1 MARVFS
7 WIIEADKIGY
17 AYITNGKSGTAEE
30 PLLTIEKLGDET
42 DEFKSIFR
50 RANSMSKTDYDRLFY
65 KMKDMIN
72 DEFNIIMEGESG
84 DYFGED
90 QNYILLSGR
99 NGDGLRVLDLS
110 GGKEQRKAALD
121 EFAAYWY
128 DLGNADLNGAM
139 FIARGLTLT
148 AEAPENDTIMTYTS
162 RNTVME
168 GYNGFIVCPIT
179 DTSNDA
185 EIYSV
190 HIALDGTSNI
200 KAVRDNETRL
210 EVVNIERTILPLNY
224 LKIEDAEKTYLKKE
238 DGSVTETNLSSD
250 LQSKVNNNVKYVE
263 QNLDNTQ
270 AKIAAKN
277 VLMKDADGNFYLGSD
292 FYSRAINPASSA
304 KPSHC
309 VFGTNF
315 RNNKFGVNVN
325 HNTFGNNVYDNTFG
339 HEFAANVVGNNVSDN
354 IFESFIYVRHNI
366 FGNNVKRNKFL
377 NVFDSNH
384 VGNDVQDNQFGN
396 YGGGVISDNIFSNN
410 IRNCNFC
417 RDIRN
422 SRFDGNMY
430 YVNIESQADENNPLQ
445 NIHVLSGIKGESN
458 TNRLTISIPDKYL
471 NSSREL
477 IITTKV
483 TNGGAST
490 ADDIV
495 MYYADEVVDKQDK
508 TDATL
513 ATTDKT
519 IVGAINELKA
529 SSVGGNFEWS
539 YSSDTESSKIY
550 VQKVPTYKVPNGAE
564 GGDFTVGETLLN
576 MPIFVMEYQTS
587 NNRKLKRYLDPYL
600 SWKPFSTIGPQPT
613 GEYTWLPV
621 IAYAN
626 RSGLTFYNKI
636 TGLYL
641 VKKNGEFLKGSN
653 NGSTVFY
660 TFNKNGQTPQ
670 STDVPTT
677 TYANAEP
684 IYIIG
689 GQDSTDGCGWDMSE
703 TFTVKNGAEEL
714 SANYPGKI
722 DTTDNDFITA
732 GYSVDTGGN
741 GVDGSADGKKLDSSI
756 NKFTIFEITFNLAQF
771 GEGGEIEYYATPDIN
786 EKEYYF
792 GIQGAIKDGK
802 QINYLIAVNSSS
814 GVLPETTTGTAAWTA
829 KTSTDRS
836 LLTIMNEGTGI
847 NTNSESKFVE
857 YYDAASATPPITDKN
872 EVSYLHLENNNDVN
886 TDQKFYPVGRT
897 FAEVTKAGSNIAY
910 YLGYIGQK

>member
-17 AYITNGKSGTAEE
+17 AYITNGKSSTAEE

-50 RANSMSKTDYDRLFY
+50 RANSMPKADYDRLFY
-65 KMKDMIN
+65 RMKGMIS
-72 DEFNIIMEGESG
+72 DEFNVTMEGESE

-99 NGDGLRVLDLS
+99 DGGDYQGVETDNL
-110 GGKEQRKAALD
+110 
-121 EFAAYWY
+121 
-128 DLGNADLNGAM
+128 ADGA
-139 FIARGLTLT
+139 
-148 AEAPENDTIMTYTS
+148 
-162 RNTVME
+162 
-168 GYNGFIVCPIT
+168 
-179 DTSNDA
+179 
-185 EIYSV
+185 
-190 HIALDGTSNI
+190 
-200 KAVRDNETRL
+200 
-210 EVVNIERTILPLNY
+210 
-224 LKIEDAEKTYLKKE
+224 
-238 DGSVTETNLSSD
+238 VTEPKLSLG

-263 QNLDNTQ
+263 QNLNNTEIGVASKNLKIRDDN
-270 AKIAAKN
+270 
-277 VLMKDADGNFYLGSD
+277 GNFFVSPLTFSEYVSAN
-292 FYSRAINPASSA
+292 SRGIPVNN
-304 KPSHC
+304 
-309 VFGTNF
+309 VFGL
-315 RNNKFGVNVN
+315 RVYQ
-325 HNTFGNNVYDNTFG
+325 NTFGNNVSNNTFG
-339 HEFAANVVGNNVSDN
+339 HNIHDN
-354 IFESFIYVRHNI
+354 SFGDHVLFNI
-366 FGNNVKRNKFL
+366 FGNGLTDNIIGSYVRY
-377 NVFDSNH
+377 NVF
-384 VGNDVQDNQFGN
+384 GNGLAGNNFGN
-396 YGGGVISDNIFSNN
+396 FLYNSKIDNGVSFIELKSNASDDNRI
-410 IRNCNFC
+410 
-417 RDIRN
+417 
-422 SRFDGNMY
+422 
-430 YVNIESQADENNPLQ
+430 Q
-445 NIHVLSGIKGESN
+445 NIHILSGVRGESA
-458 TNRLTISIPDKYL
+458 TNRLVINISNGHL
-471 NSSREL
+471 SSSREL

-483 TNGGAST
+483 ANGGVST
-490 ADDIV
+490 PDDIV
-495 MYYADEVVDKQDK
+495 MYYTDEVVDKQDK
-508 TDATL
+508 TDAAL

-653 NGSTVFY
+653 GGVAFY
-660 TFNKNGQTPQ
+660 TFNKNGQVPQ

-677 TYANAEP
+677 TYANTEP

-689 GQDSTDGCGWDMSE
+689 GQDSTNDCGWDMSE
-703 TFTVKNGAEEL
+703 TFTVKNVVAQF
-714 SANYPGKI
+714 PDKI

-741 GVDGSADGKKLDSSI
+741 GVDGSADGIKLDSSI
-756 NKFTIFEITFNLAQF
+756 NKFTIFEITFKLAQF
-771 GEGGEIEYYATPDIN
+771 GEGGEIEYYATSDIN

-792 GIQGAIKDGK
+792 GIQGAIKNSK
-802 QINYLIAVNSSS
+802 AINYLIKTNNNILGDA
-814 GVLPETTTGTAAWTA
+814 ETGTAAWTA
-829 KTSTDRS
+829 ETSTDRS
-836 LLTIMNEGTGI
+836 LLSIMNETAGI
-847 NTNSESKFVE
+847 NTNSPSKFVE
-857 YYDAASATPPITDKN
+857 YYDAASATPPITDN
-872 EVSYLHLENNNDVN
+872 REVSYLTLVSDSDTTHGIY
-886 TDQKFYPVGRT
+886 TIQQKFYPIGRS
-897 FAEVTKAGSNIAY
+897 FVKVTKAGSGIAY

>member
-42 DEFKSIFR
+42 DEIKSIFR
-50 RANSMSKTDYDRLFY
+50 RANSMPKADYDRLFY
-65 KMKDMIN
+65 RMKDMVS
-72 DEFNIIMEGESG
+72 DEFNVTIEGESE

-90 QNYILLSGR
+90 QNYVLLSGR
-99 NGDGLRVLDLS
+99 DGGDYQGVETDNL
-110 GGKEQRKAALD
+110 
-121 EFAAYWY
+121 
-128 DLGNADLNGAM
+128 ADGA
-139 FIARGLTLT
+139 
-148 AEAPENDTIMTYTS
+148 
-162 RNTVME
+162 
-168 GYNGFIVCPIT
+168 
-179 DTSNDA
+179 
-185 EIYSV
+185 
-190 HIALDGTSNI
+190 
-200 KAVRDNETRL
+200 
-210 EVVNIERTILPLNY
+210 
-224 LKIEDAEKTYLKKE
+224 
-238 DGSVTETNLSSD
+238 VTEPKLSLG

-270 AKIAAKN
+270 AKVAAKN
-277 VLMKDADGNFYLGSD
+277 ILMKDADGNFYLGSD
-292 FYSRAINPASSA
+292 FYSRAISNTSTA

-315 RNNKFGVNVN
+315 RDNKFGSGVD
-325 HNTFGNNVYDNTFG
+325 HNTFGNNVYNNEFDHSFAANTLGSNIANNKFKSYARHNTFG
-339 HEFAANVVGNNVSDN
+339 SN
-354 IFESFIYVRHNI
+354 IQRNTFI
-366 FGNNVKRNKFL
+366 VK
-377 NVFDSNH
+377 FDSNQ
-384 VGNDVQDNQFGN
+384 VGNDIQNNLFGN
-396 YGGGVISDNIFSNN
+396 TLGGDFSDNVFGN
-410 IRNCNFC
+410 
-417 RDIRN
+417 DIRYCSFQGYIKH
-422 SRFDGNMY
+422 SRFDGNMFY
-430 YVNIESQADENNPLQ
+430 ANIQSNATETNPLQ
-445 NIHVLSGIKGESN
+445 NIHVLSGIKG
-458 TNRLTISIPDKYL
+458 TNEQRLTINIPDKYL

-483 TNGGAST
+483 ANGGAST

-508 TDATL
+508 TDAAL

-576 MPIFVMEYQTS
+576 MPIFVMEYQTN

-653 NGSTVFY
+653 GGVAFY
-660 TFNKNGQTPQ
+660 IFNKNGQVPQ

-677 TYANAEP
+677 TYANNEP

-689 GQDSTDGCGWDMSE
+689 GQDSTNDCGMSK
-703 TFTVKNGAEEL
+703 TFTVKNVVAQF
-714 SANYPGKI
+714 PDKI

-741 GVDGSADGKKLDSSI
+741 GADGSADGIKLDSSI

-771 GEGGEIEYYATPDIN
+771 GEGGEIECYATSDIN

-792 GIQGAIKDGK
+792 GIQGAIKNGK
-802 QINYLIAVNSSS
+802 AINYLIKTNNYILGDA
-814 GVLPETTTGTAAWTA
+814 ETGTAAWTVE
-829 KTSTDRS
+829 TSTDRS
-836 LLTIMNEGTGI
+836 LLSIMNETAGI
-847 NTNSESKFVE
+847 NTNSPSKFVE
-857 YYDAASATPPITDKN
+857 YYDAASATPPITDN
-872 EVSYLHLENNNDVN
+872 REVSYLTLVSDSDTTHGIY
-886 TDQKFYPVGRT
+886 TIQQKFYPIGRS
-897 FAEVTKAGSNIAY
+897 FVKVTKAGSDIAY

>member
-50 RANSMSKTDYDRLFY
+50 RANSMPKADYDRLFY
-65 KMKDMIN
+65 RMKGMIS
-72 DEFNIIMEGESG
+72 DEFNVTMEGESE
-84 DYFGED
+84 DYFGEG

-99 NGDGLRVLDLS
+99 DGGDYQGVETDNL
-110 GGKEQRKAALD
+110 AD
-121 EFAAYWY
+121 EA
-128 DLGNADLNGAM
+128 
-139 FIARGLTLT
+139 
-148 AEAPENDTIMTYTS
+148 
-162 RNTVME
+162 
-168 GYNGFIVCPIT
+168 
-179 DTSNDA
+179 
-185 EIYSV
+185 
-190 HIALDGTSNI
+190 
-200 KAVRDNETRL
+200 
-210 EVVNIERTILPLNY
+210 
-224 LKIEDAEKTYLKKE
+224 
-238 DGSVTETNLSSD
+238 VTEPKLSLD

-263 QNLDNTQ
+263 QNLNNTEIGVASKNLKIRDDN
-270 AKIAAKN
+270 
-277 VLMKDADGNFYLGSD
+277 GNFFVSPLTFSEYVSAN
-292 FYSRAINPASSA
+292 SRGIPVNN
-304 KPSHC
+304 
-309 VFGTNF
+309 VFGV
-315 RNNKFGVNVN
+315 RVYQ
-325 HNTFGNNVYDNTFG
+325 NTFGNNVSNNTFG
-339 HEFAANVVGNNVSDN
+339 HNIHDNSFGDHVLFNNFGNIIWNNKFGS
-354 IFESFIYVRHNI
+354 YVNYNI
-366 FGNNVKRNKFL
+366 FGNGLTDNIIGSYVRY
-377 NVFDSNH
+377 NVF
-384 VGNDVQDNQFGN
+384 GNGLAGNNFGN
-396 YGGGVISDNIFSNN
+396 FLYNSKIDNGVSFIELKSNASDDNRI
-410 IRNCNFC
+410 
-417 RDIRN
+417 
-422 SRFDGNMY
+422 
-430 YVNIESQADENNPLQ
+430 Q
-445 NIHVLSGIKGESN
+445 NIHILSGVRGESA
-458 TNRLTISIPDKYL
+458 TNRLVINISNEHL

-477 IITTKV
+477 VITTKV
-483 TNGGAST
+483 ANGGVST
-490 ADDIV
+490 PDDIV
-495 MYYADEVVDKQDK
+495 MYYTDEVVDKQDK
-508 TDATL
+508 TDAAL

-550 VQKVPTYKVPNGAE
+550 VQKEPTYKVPNGAE

-576 MPIFVMEYQTS
+576 MPFFVMEYQTS
-587 NNRKLKRYLDPYL
+587 DNRKLKRYLDPYL
-600 SWKPFSTIGPQPT
+600 SWKPYGTTEPQPT

-621 IAYAN
+621 VAYAN

-641 VKKNGEFLKGSN
+641 VQKNGEFLKGSN
-653 NGSTVFY
+653 GTTAFY

-677 TYANAEP
+677 TYANTKP

-689 GQDSTDGCGWDMSE
+689 GQDSTNGCGWDMSE
-703 TFTVKNGAEEL
+703 TFTVKNAAEDVL
-714 SANYPGKI
+714 ADYPEKI

-741 GVDGSADGKKLDSSI
+741 GVDGSADGIKLDSSI

-771 GEGGEIEYYATPDIN
+771 GEGGEIEYYATNDVN
-786 EKEYYF
+786 KTEYYF

-814 GVLPETTTGTAAWTA
+814 GVLPEATIGTAAWTA

-836 LLTIMNEGTGI
+836 LLTIMNEGAGI

-872 EVSYLHLENNNDVN
+872 EVSYLYLENNNDVN
-886 TDQKFYPVGRT
+886 RDQKFYPVGRT
-897 FAEVTKAGSNIAY
+897 FVEVTKANSNIAY

>member
-42 DEFKSIFR
+42 DEFKTIFR
-50 RANSMSKTDYDRLFY
+50 RANSMPRADYDRLFY
-65 KMKDMIN
+65 RMKDMIS
-72 DEFNIIMEGESG
+72 DEFNVTMEGESE
-84 DYFGED
+84 DYFGEG

-99 NGDGLRVLDLS
+99 DGGDYQGVETDNL
-110 GGKEQRKAALD
+110 
-121 EFAAYWY
+121 
-128 DLGNADLNGAM
+128 ADGA
-139 FIARGLTLT
+139 
-148 AEAPENDTIMTYTS
+148 
-162 RNTVME
+162 
-168 GYNGFIVCPIT
+168 
-179 DTSNDA
+179 
-185 EIYSV
+185 
-190 HIALDGTSNI
+190 
-200 KAVRDNETRL
+200 
-210 EVVNIERTILPLNY
+210 
-224 LKIEDAEKTYLKKE
+224 
-238 DGSVTETNLSSD
+238 VTEPKLSLD

-263 QNLDNTQ
+263 QNLDNTEIGV
-270 AKIAAKN
+270 ASKNLKIRDDN
-277 VLMKDADGNFYLGSD
+277 GNFFVSPLTFSEYVSAN
-292 FYSRAINPASSA
+292 SRGIPVNN
-304 KPSHC
+304 
-309 VFGTNF
+309 VFGLT
-315 RNNKFGVNVN
+315 VYQ
-325 HNTFGNNVYDNTFG
+325 NTFGNNVSNNTFG
-339 HEFAANVVGNNVSDN
+339 HNIHDNSFGDHVLFNNFGNIIWNNKFGS
-354 IFESFIYVRHNI
+354 YVNYNI
-366 FGNNVKRNKFL
+366 FGNGLTDNIIGSYVRY
-377 NVFDSNH
+377 NVF
-384 VGNDVQDNQFGN
+384 GNGLAGNNFGN
-396 YGGGVISDNIFSNN
+396 FLYNSKIDNGVSFIELKSNASDYGRV
-410 IRNCNFC
+410 
-417 RDIRN
+417 
-422 SRFDGNMY
+422 
-430 YVNIESQADENNPLQ
+430 Q
-445 NIHVLSGIKGESN
+445 NIHILSGVRGESA
-458 TNRLTISIPDKYL
+458 TNRLVINISNEHL

-483 TNGGAST
+483 ANGGVST
-490 ADDIV
+490 PDDIV
-495 MYYADEVVDKQDK
+495 MYYTDEVVDKQDK
-508 TDATL
+508 TDAAL

-529 SSVGGNFEWS
+529 SSVGGDFGWS

-550 VQKVPTYKVPNGAE
+550 VQIEPTYRVPNGAE

-600 SWKPFSTIGPQPT
+600 SWKPFPTIGPQPT

-621 IAYAN
+621 VAYAN

-641 VKKNGEFLKGSN
+641 VQKNGEFLKGSN
-653 NGSTVFY
+653 SGSTVFY
-660 TFNKNGQTPQ
+660 TFNKNGQVPQ

-677 TYANAEP
+677 TYANTEP

-703 TFTVKNGAEEL
+703 TFTVKNAAEEL
-714 SANYPGKI
+714 RVNYPGKI

-732 GYSVDTGGN
+732 GYSVETEGN

-756 NKFTIFEITFNLAQF
+756 NKFTIFEITFNLARF
-771 GEGGEIEYYATPDIN
+771 GEGGEIEHYATSEIN

-814 GVLPETTTGTAAWTA
+814 EVLPETTIGTAAWTA

-857 YYDAASATPPITDKN
+857 YYDAASAMPPITDKN
-872 EVSYLHLENNNDVN
+872 EVSYLYLENNNDVN
-886 TDQKFYPVGRT
+886 RDQKFYPVGRT
-897 FAEVTKAGSNIAY
+897 FVEVTKANSNIAY

>member
-17 AYITNGKSGTAEE
+17 AYITNGKSGTAEG

-50 RANSMSKTDYDRLFY
+50 RANSMPKADYDRLFY
-65 KMKDMIN
+65 RMKGMIS
-72 DEFNIIMEGESG
+72 DEFNVTMEGESE

-99 NGDGLRVLDLS
+99 DGGDYQGVETDNL
-110 GGKEQRKAALD
+110 
-121 EFAAYWY
+121 
-128 DLGNADLNGAM
+128 ADGA
-139 FIARGLTLT
+139 
-148 AEAPENDTIMTYTS
+148 
-162 RNTVME
+162 
-168 GYNGFIVCPIT
+168 
-179 DTSNDA
+179 
-185 EIYSV
+185 
-190 HIALDGTSNI
+190 
-200 KAVRDNETRL
+200 
-210 EVVNIERTILPLNY
+210 
-224 LKIEDAEKTYLKKE
+224 
-238 DGSVTETNLSSD
+238 VTEPKLSLG

-263 QNLDNTQ
+263 QNLNNTEIGVASKNLKIRDDN
-270 AKIAAKN
+270 
-277 VLMKDADGNFYLGSD
+277 GNFFVSPLTFSEYVSAN
-292 FYSRAINPASSA
+292 SRGIPVNN
-304 KPSHC
+304 
-309 VFGTNF
+309 VFGL
-315 RNNKFGVNVN
+315 RVYQ
-325 HNTFGNNVYDNTFG
+325 NTFGNNVSNNTFG
-339 HEFAANVVGNNVSDN
+339 HNIHDN
-354 IFESFIYVRHNI
+354 SFGDHVLFNI
-366 FGNNVKRNKFL
+366 FGNGLTDNIIGSYVRY
-377 NVFDSNH
+377 NVF
-384 VGNDVQDNQFGN
+384 GNGLAGNNFGN
-396 YGGGVISDNIFSNN
+396 FLYNSKIDNGVSFIELKSNASDDNRI
-410 IRNCNFC
+410 
-417 RDIRN
+417 
-422 SRFDGNMY
+422 
-430 YVNIESQADENNPLQ
+430 Q
-445 NIHVLSGIKGESN
+445 NIHILSGVRGESA
-458 TNRLTISIPDKYL
+458 TNRLVINISNGHL

-483 TNGGAST
+483 ANGGVST
-490 ADDIV
+490 PDDIV
-495 MYYADEVVDKQDK
+495 MYYTDEVVDKQDK
-508 TDATL
+508 TDAAL

-653 NGSTVFY
+653 GGVAFY
-660 TFNKNGQTPQ
+660 TFNKNGQVPQ
-670 STDVPTT
+670 STDVPAT
-677 TYANAEP
+677 TYANTEP

-689 GQDSTDGCGWDMSE
+689 GQDSTNDCGWDMSK
-703 TFTVKNGAEEL
+703 TFTVKNVVAQF
-714 SANYPGKI
+714 PDKI

-741 GVDGSADGKKLDSSI
+741 GVDGSADGIKLDSSI

-771 GEGGEIEYYATPDIN
+771 GEEGEIEYYATPDIN

-792 GIQGAIKDGK
+792 GIQGAIKNGK
-802 QINYLIAVNSSS
+802 AINYLIKTNNNILGDA
-814 GVLPETTTGTAAWTA
+814 ETGTAAWTA
-829 KTSTDRS
+829 ETSTDRS
-836 LLTIMNEGTGI
+836 LLSIMNETAGI
-847 NTNSESKFVE
+847 NTNSPSKFVE
-857 YYDAASATPPITDKN
+857 YYDAASATPPITDN
-872 EVSYLHLENNNDVN
+872 REVSYLTLVSDSDTTHGIY
-886 TDQKFYPVGRT
+886 TIQQKFYPIGRS
-897 FAEVTKAGSNIAY
+897 FVKVTKAGSDIAY

>member
-50 RANSMSKTDYDRLFY
+50 RANSMPKADYDRLFY
-65 KMKDMIN
+65 RMKGMIS
-72 DEFNIIMEGESG
+72 DEFNVTMEGESE

-99 NGDGLRVLDLS
+99 DGGDYQGVETDNL
-110 GGKEQRKAALD
+110 
-121 EFAAYWY
+121 
-128 DLGNADLNGAM
+128 ADGA
-139 FIARGLTLT
+139 
-148 AEAPENDTIMTYTS
+148 
-162 RNTVME
+162 
-168 GYNGFIVCPIT
+168 
-179 DTSNDA
+179 
-185 EIYSV
+185 
-190 HIALDGTSNI
+190 
-200 KAVRDNETRL
+200 
-210 EVVNIERTILPLNY
+210 
-224 LKIEDAEKTYLKKE
+224 
-238 DGSVTETNLSSD
+238 VTESKLSLG

-263 QNLDNTQ
+263 QNLNNTEIGVASKNLKIRDDN
-270 AKIAAKN
+270 
-277 VLMKDADGNFYLGSD
+277 GNFFVSPLTFSEYVSAN
-292 FYSRAINPASSA
+292 SRGIPVNN
-304 KPSHC
+304 
-309 VFGTNF
+309 VFGL
-315 RNNKFGVNVN
+315 RVYQ
-325 HNTFGNNVYDNTFG
+325 NTFGNNVSNNTFG
-339 HEFAANVVGNNVSDN
+339 HNIHDN
-354 IFESFIYVRHNI
+354 SFGDHVLFNI
-366 FGNNVKRNKFL
+366 FGNGLTDNIIGSYVRY
-377 NVFDSNH
+377 NVF
-384 VGNDVQDNQFGN
+384 GNGLAGNNFGN
-396 YGGGVISDNIFSNN
+396 FLYNSKIDNGVSFIELKSNASDDNRI
-410 IRNCNFC
+410 
-417 RDIRN
+417 
-422 SRFDGNMY
+422 
-430 YVNIESQADENNPLQ
+430 Q
-445 NIHVLSGIKGESN
+445 NIHILSGVRGESA
-458 TNRLTISIPDKYL
+458 TNRLVINISNGHL

-483 TNGGAST
+483 ANGGVST
-490 ADDIV
+490 PDDIV
-495 MYYADEVVDKQDK
+495 MYYTDEVVDKQDK
-508 TDATL
+508 TDAAL

-653 NGSTVFY
+653 GGVAFY
-660 TFNKNGQTPQ
+660 TFNKNGQVPQ

-677 TYANAEP
+677 TYANTEP

-689 GQDSTDGCGWDMSE
+689 GQDSTNDCGWDMSE
-703 TFTVKNGAEEL
+703 TFTVKNVVAQF
-714 SANYPGKI
+714 PDKI

-741 GVDGSADGKKLDSSI
+741 GVDGSADGIKLDSSI

-771 GEGGEIEYYATPDIN
+771 GEEGEIEYYATSDIN

-792 GIQGAIKDGK
+792 GIQGAIKNGK
-802 QINYLIAVNSSS
+802 AINYLIKTNNNILGDA
-814 GVLPETTTGTAAWTA
+814 ETGTAAWTA
-829 KTSTDRS
+829 ETSTDRS
-836 LLTIMNEGTGI
+836 LLSIMNETAGI
-847 NTNSESKFVE
+847 NTNSPSKFVE
-857 YYDAASATPPITDKN
+857 YYDAASATPPITDN
-872 EVSYLHLENNNDVN
+872 REVSYLTLVSDSDTTHGIY
-886 TDQKFYPVGRT
+886 TIQQKFYPIGRS
-897 FAEVTKAGSNIAY
+897 FVKVTKAGSDIAY

>member
-17 AYITNGKSGTAEE
+17 AYITNGKSSTAEE

-50 RANSMSKTDYDRLFY
+50 RANSMPKADYDRLFY
-65 KMKDMIN
+65 RMKGMIS
-72 DEFNIIMEGESG
+72 DEFNVTMEGESE

-99 NGDGLRVLDLS
+99 DGGDYQGVETDNL
-110 GGKEQRKAALD
+110 
-121 EFAAYWY
+121 
-128 DLGNADLNGAM
+128 ADGA
-139 FIARGLTLT
+139 
-148 AEAPENDTIMTYTS
+148 
-162 RNTVME
+162 
-168 GYNGFIVCPIT
+168 
-179 DTSNDA
+179 
-185 EIYSV
+185 
-190 HIALDGTSNI
+190 
-200 KAVRDNETRL
+200 
-210 EVVNIERTILPLNY
+210 
-224 LKIEDAEKTYLKKE
+224 
-238 DGSVTETNLSSD
+238 VTEPKLSLG

-263 QNLDNTQ
+263 QNLNNTEIGVASKNLKIRDDN
-270 AKIAAKN
+270 
-277 VLMKDADGNFYLGSD
+277 GNFFVSPLTFSEYVSAN
-292 FYSRAINPASSA
+292 SRGIPVNN
-304 KPSHC
+304 
-309 VFGTNF
+309 VFGL
-315 RNNKFGVNVN
+315 RVYQ
-325 HNTFGNNVYDNTFG
+325 NTFGNNVSNNTFG
-339 HEFAANVVGNNVSDN
+339 HNIHDNSFGDHVLFNNFGNIIWNNKFGS
-354 IFESFIYVRHNI
+354 YVNYNI
-366 FGNNVKRNKFL
+366 FGNGLTDNIIGSYVRY
-377 NVFDSNH
+377 NVF
-384 VGNDVQDNQFGN
+384 GNGLAGNNFGN
-396 YGGGVISDNIFSNN
+396 FLYNSKIDNGVSFIELKSNASDYGRV
-410 IRNCNFC
+410 
-417 RDIRN
+417 
-422 SRFDGNMY
+422 
-430 YVNIESQADENNPLQ
+430 Q
-445 NIHVLSGIKGESN
+445 NIHILSGVRGESA
-458 TNRLTISIPDKYL
+458 TNRLVINISNEHL

-483 TNGGAST
+483 ANGGVST
-490 ADDIV
+490 PDDIV
-495 MYYADEVVDKQDK
+495 MYYTDEVVDKQDK
-508 TDATL
+508 TDAAL

-529 SSVGGNFEWS
+529 SSVGGDFGWS

-550 VQKVPTYKVPNGAE
+550 VQIEPTYKVPNGAE

-576 MPIFVMEYQTS
+576 IPIFVMEYQTS

-600 SWKPFSTIGPQPT
+600 SWKPFPTIGPQPT

-621 IAYAN
+621 VAYAN

-641 VKKNGEFLKGSN
+641 VQKNGEFLKGSN
-653 NGSTVFY
+653 SGSTVFY
-660 TFNKNGQTPQ
+660 TFNKNGQVPQ

-677 TYANAEP
+677 TYANTEP

-703 TFTVKNGAEEL
+703 TFTVKNAAEEL
-714 SANYPGKI
+714 RVNYPGKI

-732 GYSVDTGGN
+732 GYSVETEGN

-756 NKFTIFEITFNLAQF
+756 NKFTIFEITFNLARF
-771 GEGGEIEYYATPDIN
+771 GEGGEIEHYATSEIN

-814 GVLPETTTGTAAWTA
+814 EVLPETIIGTAAWTA

-857 YYDAASATPPITDKN
+857 YYDAASAMPPITDKN
-872 EVSYLHLENNNDVN
+872 EVSYLYLENNNDVN
-886 TDQKFYPVGRT
+886 RDQKFYPVGRT
-897 FAEVTKAGSNIAY
+897 FVEVTKANSNIAY

>member
-50 RANSMSKTDYDRLFY
+50 RANSMPKADYDRLFY
-65 KMKDMIN
+65 RMKGMIS
-72 DEFNIIMEGESG
+72 DEFNVTMEGESE

-99 NGDGLRVLDLS
+99 DGGDYQGVETDNL
-110 GGKEQRKAALD
+110 
-121 EFAAYWY
+121 
-128 DLGNADLNGAM
+128 ADGA
-139 FIARGLTLT
+139 
-148 AEAPENDTIMTYTS
+148 
-162 RNTVME
+162 
-168 GYNGFIVCPIT
+168 
-179 DTSNDA
+179 
-185 EIYSV
+185 
-190 HIALDGTSNI
+190 
-200 KAVRDNETRL
+200 
-210 EVVNIERTILPLNY
+210 
-224 LKIEDAEKTYLKKE
+224 
-238 DGSVTETNLSSD
+238 VTEPKLSLG

-263 QNLDNTQ
+263 QNLNNTEIGVASKNLKIRDDN
-270 AKIAAKN
+270 
-277 VLMKDADGNFYLGSD
+277 GNFFVSPLTFSEYVSAN
-292 FYSRAINPASSA
+292 SRGIPVNN
-304 KPSHC
+304 
-309 VFGTNF
+309 VFGL
-315 RNNKFGVNVN
+315 RVYQ
-325 HNTFGNNVYDNTFG
+325 NTFGNNVSNNTFG
-339 HEFAANVVGNNVSDN
+339 HNIHDN
-354 IFESFIYVRHNI
+354 SFGDHVLFNI
-366 FGNNVKRNKFL
+366 FGNGLTDNIIGSYVRY
-377 NVFDSNH
+377 NVF
-384 VGNDVQDNQFGN
+384 GNGLAGNNFGN
-396 YGGGVISDNIFSNN
+396 FLYNSKIDNGVSFIELKSNASDDNRI
-410 IRNCNFC
+410 
-417 RDIRN
+417 
-422 SRFDGNMY
+422 
-430 YVNIESQADENNPLQ
+430 Q
-445 NIHVLSGIKGESN
+445 NIHILSGVRGESA
-458 TNRLTISIPDKYL
+458 TNRLVINISNGHL

-483 TNGGAST
+483 ANGGVST
-490 ADDIV
+490 PDDIV
-495 MYYADEVVDKQDK
+495 MYYTDEVVDKQDK
-508 TDATL
+508 TDAAL

-653 NGSTVFY
+653 GGVAFY
-660 TFNKNGQTPQ
+660 TFNKNGQVPQ

-677 TYANAEP
+677 TYANNEP

-689 GQDSTDGCGWDMSE
+689 GQDSTNDCGWDMSE
-703 TFTVKNGAEEL
+703 TFTVKNVAVQF
-714 SANYPGKI
+714 PDKI

-741 GVDGSADGKKLDSSI
+741 GVDGSADGIKLDSSI
-756 NKFTIFEITFNLAQF
+756 NKFTIFKITFNLAQF
-771 GEGGEIEYYATPDIN
+771 GEGGEIEYYATSDIN

-792 GIQGAIKDGK
+792 GIQGAIKNGK
-802 QINYLIAVNSSS
+802 AINYLIKTNNNILGDA
-814 GVLPETTTGTAAWTA
+814 ETGTAAWTVE
-829 KTSTDRS
+829 TSTDRS
-836 LLTIMNEGTGI
+836 LLSIMNETAGI
-847 NTNSESKFVE
+847 NTNSPSKFVE
-857 YYDAASATPPITDKN
+857 YYDAASATPPITDN
-872 EVSYLHLENNNDVN
+872 REVSYLTLVSDSDTTHRIY
-886 TDQKFYPVGRT
+886 TIQQKFYPIGRS
-897 FAEVTKAGSNIAY
+897 FVKVTKAGSDIAY

>member
-50 RANSMSKTDYDRLFY
+50 RANSMPKADYDRLFY
-65 KMKDMIN
+65 RMKGMIS
-72 DEFNIIMEGESG
+72 DEFNVTMEGESE

-99 NGDGLRVLDLS
+99 DGGDYQGVETDNL
-110 GGKEQRKAALD
+110 
-121 EFAAYWY
+121 
-128 DLGNADLNGAM
+128 ADGA
-139 FIARGLTLT
+139 
-148 AEAPENDTIMTYTS
+148 
-162 RNTVME
+162 
-168 GYNGFIVCPIT
+168 
-179 DTSNDA
+179 
-185 EIYSV
+185 
-190 HIALDGTSNI
+190 
-200 KAVRDNETRL
+200 
-210 EVVNIERTILPLNY
+210 
-224 LKIEDAEKTYLKKE
+224 
-238 DGSVTETNLSSD
+238 VTESKLSLG

-263 QNLDNTQ
+263 QNLNNTEIGVASKNLKIRDDN
-270 AKIAAKN
+270 
-277 VLMKDADGNFYLGSD
+277 GNFFVSPLTFSEYVSAN
-292 FYSRAINPASSA
+292 SRGIPVNN
-304 KPSHC
+304 
-309 VFGTNF
+309 VFGL
-315 RNNKFGVNVN
+315 RVYQ
-325 HNTFGNNVYDNTFG
+325 NTFGNNVSNNTFG
-339 HEFAANVVGNNVSDN
+339 HNIHDNSFGDNVL
-354 IFESFIYVRHNI
+354 FNI
-366 FGNNVKRNKFL
+366 FGNGLTDNIIGSYVRY
-377 NVFDSNH
+377 NVF
-384 VGNDVQDNQFGN
+384 GNGLAGNNFGN
-396 YGGGVISDNIFSNN
+396 FLYNSKIDNGVSFIELKSNASDDNRI
-410 IRNCNFC
+410 
-417 RDIRN
+417 
-422 SRFDGNMY
+422 
-430 YVNIESQADENNPLQ
+430 Q
-445 NIHVLSGIKGESN
+445 NIHILSGVRGESA
-458 TNRLTISIPDKYL
+458 TNRLVINISNGHL

-483 TNGGAST
+483 ANGGVST
-490 ADDIV
+490 PDDIV
-495 MYYADEVVDKQDK
+495 MYYTDEVVDKQDK
-508 TDATL
+508 TDAAL

-653 NGSTVFY
+653 GGVAFY
-660 TFNKNGQTPQ
+660 TFNKNGQVPQ

-677 TYANAEP
+677 TYANTEP

-689 GQDSTDGCGWDMSE
+689 GQDSTNDCGWDMSE
-703 TFTVKNGAEEL
+703 TFTVKNVVAQF
-714 SANYPGKI
+714 PDKI

-741 GVDGSADGKKLDSSI
+741 GVDGSADGIKLDSSI

-771 GEGGEIEYYATPDIN
+771 GEEGEIEYYATSDIN

-792 GIQGAIKDGK
+792 GIQGAIKNGK
-802 QINYLIAVNSSS
+802 AINYLIKTNNNILGDA
-814 GVLPETTTGTAAWTA
+814 ETGTAAWTA
-829 KTSTDRS
+829 ETSTDRS
-836 LLTIMNEGTGI
+836 LLSIMNETAGI
-847 NTNSESKFVE
+847 NTNSPSKFVE
-857 YYDAASATPPITDKN
+857 YYDAASATPPITDN
-872 EVSYLHLENNNDVN
+872 REVSYLTLVSDSDTTHGIY
-886 TDQKFYPVGRT
+886 TIQQKFYPIGRS
-897 FAEVTKAGSNIAY
+897 FVKVTKAGSDIAY

>member
-50 RANSMSKTDYDRLFY
+50 RANSMPKADYDRLFY
-65 KMKDMIN
+65 RMKGMIS
-72 DEFNIIMEGESG
+72 DEFNVTMEGESE

-99 NGDGLRVLDLS
+99 DGGDYQGVETDNL
-110 GGKEQRKAALD
+110 
-121 EFAAYWY
+121 
-128 DLGNADLNGAM
+128 ADGA
-139 FIARGLTLT
+139 
-148 AEAPENDTIMTYTS
+148 
-162 RNTVME
+162 
-168 GYNGFIVCPIT
+168 
-179 DTSNDA
+179 
-185 EIYSV
+185 
-190 HIALDGTSNI
+190 
-200 KAVRDNETRL
+200 
-210 EVVNIERTILPLNY
+210 
-224 LKIEDAEKTYLKKE
+224 
-238 DGSVTETNLSSD
+238 VTEPKLSLG

-263 QNLDNTQ
+263 QNLNNTEIGVASKNLKIRDDN
-270 AKIAAKN
+270 
-277 VLMKDADGNFYLGSD
+277 GNFFVSPLTFSEYVSAN
-292 FYSRAINPASSA
+292 SRGIPVNN
-304 KPSHC
+304 
-309 VFGTNF
+309 VFGL
-315 RNNKFGVNVN
+315 RVYQ
-325 HNTFGNNVYDNTFG
+325 NTFGNNVSNNTFG
-339 HEFAANVVGNNVSDN
+339 HNIHDN
-354 IFESFIYVRHNI
+354 SFGDHVLFNI
-366 FGNNVKRNKFL
+366 FGNGLTDNIIGSYVRY
-377 NVFDSNH
+377 NVF
-384 VGNDVQDNQFGN
+384 GNGLAGNNFGN
-396 YGGGVISDNIFSNN
+396 FLYNSKIDNGVSFIELKSNASDDNRI
-410 IRNCNFC
+410 
-417 RDIRN
+417 
-422 SRFDGNMY
+422 
-430 YVNIESQADENNPLQ
+430 Q
-445 NIHVLSGIKGESN
+445 NIHILSGVRGESA
-458 TNRLTISIPDKYL
+458 TNRLVINISNGHL

-483 TNGGAST
+483 ANGGVST
-490 ADDIV
+490 PDDIV
-495 MYYADEVVDKQDK
+495 MYYTDEVVDKQDK
-508 TDATL
+508 TDAAL

-653 NGSTVFY
+653 GGVAFY
-660 TFNKNGQTPQ
+660 TFNKNGQVPQ

-677 TYANAEP
+677 TYANTEP

-689 GQDSTDGCGWDMSE
+689 GQDSTNDCGWDMSE
-703 TFTVKNGAEEL
+703 TFTVKNVVAQF
-714 SANYPGKI
+714 PDKI

-741 GVDGSADGKKLDSSI
+741 CADGSADGIKLDSSI

-771 GEGGEIEYYATPDIN
+771 GEEGEIEYYATSDIN

-792 GIQGAIKDGK
+792 GIQGAIKNGK
-802 QINYLIAVNSSS
+802 AINYLIKTNNNILGDA
-814 GVLPETTTGTAAWTA
+814 ETGTAAWTA
-829 KTSTDRS
+829 ETSTDRS
-836 LLTIMNEGTGI
+836 LLSIMNETAGI
-847 NTNSESKFVE
+847 NTNSPSKFVE
-857 YYDAASATPPITDKN
+857 YYDAASATPPITDN
-872 EVSYLHLENNNDVN
+872 REVRYLTLVSDSDTIHGIY
-886 TDQKFYPVGRT
+886 TIQQKFYPIGRS
-897 FAEVTKAGSNIAY
+897 FVKVTKAGSDIAY

>member
-50 RANSMSKTDYDRLFY
+50 RANSMPKADYDRLFY
-65 KMKDMIN
+65 RMKGMVS
-72 DEFNIIMEGESG
+72 DEFNVTMEGESE

-99 NGDGLRVLDLS
+99 DGGDYQGVETDNL
-110 GGKEQRKAALD
+110 
-121 EFAAYWY
+121 
-128 DLGNADLNGAM
+128 ADGA
-139 FIARGLTLT
+139 
-148 AEAPENDTIMTYTS
+148 
-162 RNTVME
+162 
-168 GYNGFIVCPIT
+168 
-179 DTSNDA
+179 
-185 EIYSV
+185 
-190 HIALDGTSNI
+190 
-200 KAVRDNETRL
+200 
-210 EVVNIERTILPLNY
+210 
-224 LKIEDAEKTYLKKE
+224 
-238 DGSVTETNLSSD
+238 VTEPKLSLD

-263 QNLDNTQ
+263 QNLGNSQ

-292 FYSRAINPASSA
+292 FYHKAITAESTA

-315 RNNKFGVNVN
+315 RDNKFGSGVD
-325 HNTFGNNVYDNTFG
+325 HNTFGNNVYNNEFDHSFAANTLGSNIANNKFKSYARHNTFG
-339 HEFAANVVGNNVSDN
+339 SN
-354 IFESFIYVRHNI
+354 IQRNTFI
-366 FGNNVKRNKFL
+366 VK
-377 NVFDSNH
+377 FDSNQ
-384 VGNDVQDNQFGN
+384 VGNDIQNNLFGN
-396 YGGGVISDNIFSNN
+396 TLGGDFSDNVFGN
-410 IRNCNFC
+410 
-417 RDIRN
+417 DIRYCSFQGYIKH
-422 SRFDGNMY
+422 SRFDGNMFY
-430 YVNIESQADENNPLQ
+430 ANIQSNATETNPLQ
-445 NIHVLSGIKGESN
+445 NIHVLSGIKG
-458 TNRLTISIPDKYL
+458 TNVQRLTINIPDKYL
-471 NSSREL
+471 NSSKEL

-508 TDATL
+508 TDAAL

-641 VKKNGEFLKGSN
+641 VKKNGEFLQGSN
-653 NGSTVFY
+653 GGVAFY
-660 TFNKNGQTPQ
+660 TFNKNGQVPQ

-677 TYANAEP
+677 TYANTEP

-689 GQDSTDGCGWDMSE
+689 GQDSTKDCGWDMSE
-703 TFTVKNGAEEL
+703 TFTVKNVAEDIL
-714 SANYPGKI
+714 VQSPLKI

-732 GYSVDTGGN
+732 GYSVDTGGGN
-741 GVDGSADGKKLDSSI
+741 GADGSAYGIKLDSSK
-756 NKFTIFEITFNLAQF
+756 NKFTIFEITFKLAQF
-771 GEGGEIEYYATPDIN
+771 GEGGEIESYATHDIN

-792 GIQGAIKDGK
+792 GIQGAINENDKA
-802 QINYLIAVNSSS
+802 INYLIKINSYIL
-814 GVLPETTTGTAAWTA
+814 GDAETGTAAWTA
-829 KTSTDRS
+829 ETSTDRS
-836 LLTIMNEGTGI
+836 LLTIMNETAGI
-847 NTNSESKFVE
+847 NTNSPSKFVE
-857 YYDAASATPPITDKN
+857 YYDAASATPPITDN
-872 EVSYLHLENNNDVN
+872 REASYLTLVSDSDTTHGIY
-886 TDQKFYPVGRT
+886 TIQQKFYPIGRS
-897 FAEVTKAGSNIAY
+897 FVKVTKAASDIAY
-910 YLGYIGQK
+910 YLGYLGQK

>member
-50 RANSMSKTDYDRLFY
+50 RANSMPKADYDRLFY
-65 KMKDMIN
+65 RMKGMIS
-72 DEFNIIMEGESG
+72 DEFNVTMEGESE

-99 NGDGLRVLDLS
+99 DGGDYQGVETDNL
-110 GGKEQRKAALD
+110 
-121 EFAAYWY
+121 
-128 DLGNADLNGAM
+128 ADGA
-139 FIARGLTLT
+139 
-148 AEAPENDTIMTYTS
+148 
-162 RNTVME
+162 
-168 GYNGFIVCPIT
+168 
-179 DTSNDA
+179 
-185 EIYSV
+185 
-190 HIALDGTSNI
+190 
-200 KAVRDNETRL
+200 
-210 EVVNIERTILPLNY
+210 
-224 LKIEDAEKTYLKKE
+224 
-238 DGSVTETNLSSD
+238 VTEPKLSLG

-263 QNLDNTQ
+263 QNLNNTEIGVASKNLKIRDDN
-270 AKIAAKN
+270 
-277 VLMKDADGNFYLGSD
+277 GNFFVSPLTFSEYVSAN
-292 FYSRAINPASSA
+292 SRGIPVNN
-304 KPSHC
+304 
-309 VFGTNF
+309 VFGL
-315 RNNKFGVNVN
+315 RVYQ
-325 HNTFGNNVYDNTFG
+325 NTFGNNVSNNTFG
-339 HEFAANVVGNNVSDN
+339 HNIHDN
-354 IFESFIYVRHNI
+354 SFGDHVLFNI
-366 FGNNVKRNKFL
+366 FGNGLTDNIIGSYVRY
-377 NVFDSNH
+377 NVF
-384 VGNDVQDNQFGN
+384 GNGLAGNNFGN
-396 YGGGVISDNIFSNN
+396 FLYNSKIDNGVSFIELKSNASDDNRI
-410 IRNCNFC
+410 
-417 RDIRN
+417 
-422 SRFDGNMY
+422 
-430 YVNIESQADENNPLQ
+430 Q
-445 NIHVLSGIKGESN
+445 NIHILSGVRGESA
-458 TNRLTISIPDKYL
+458 TNRLVINISNGHL

-483 TNGGAST
+483 ANGGVST
-490 ADDIV
+490 PDDIV
-495 MYYADEVVDKQDK
+495 MYYTDEVVDKQDK
-508 TDATL
+508 TDAAL

-653 NGSTVFY
+653 GGVAFY
-660 TFNKNGQTPQ
+660 TFNKNGQVPQ

-677 TYANAEP
+677 TYANTEP

-689 GQDSTDGCGWDMSE
+689 GQDSTNDCGWDMSE
-703 TFTVKNGAEEL
+703 TFTVKNVVAQF
-714 SANYPGKI
+714 PDKI

-741 GVDGSADGKKLDSSI
+741 DADGSADGIKLDSSI

-771 GEGGEIEYYATPDIN
+771 GEEGEIEYYATSDIN

-792 GIQGAIKDGK
+792 GIQGAIKNGK
-802 QINYLIAVNSSS
+802 AINYLIKTNNNILGDA
-814 GVLPETTTGTAAWTA
+814 ETGTAAWTA
-829 KTSTDRS
+829 ETSTDRS
-836 LLTIMNEGTGI
+836 LLSIMNETAGI
-847 NTNSESKFVE
+847 NTNSPSKFVE
-857 YYDAASATPPITDKN
+857 YYDAASATPPITDN
-872 EVSYLHLENNNDVN
+872 REVRYLTLVSDSDTIHGIY
-886 TDQKFYPVGRT
+886 TIQQKFYPIGRS
-897 FAEVTKAGSNIAY
+897 FVKVTKAGSDIAY